1 MVIIMH
7 LASEVLEYLMTAT
20 KQPRVTKLVTK
31 LVVKVYG
38 KLNN

>member
-1 MVIIMH
+1 M
-7 LASEVLEYLMTAT
+7 AAT

-38 KLNN
+38 KLNNWQAEMSFHDTEPT